1 VSPSEALSNVANPWA
16 SAEIHVVER
25 TQSTMDDAYL
35 LAVAGCPTGTVAAA
49 GFQERGRGRVPGRQW
64 VSAAWESLLATVVV
78 RLSETSAALHE
89 LPLRAGVAAALAV
102 EDATGLRI
110 DIKWPNDLL
119 LAGKKLGGILCEA
132 RGAIGLIGFGL
143 NCAQRSFEGELAESA
158 GSILQARG
166 RAIAPSDMLAALLPR
181 LKDTLA
187 DDHWRAKLR
196 ERLHGRGRAARV
208 ALLGSDD
215 QVAGIILDVDELGRL
230 ALELPGGEIRFV
242 SQGEIRT
249 GR

>member
-1 VSPSEALSNVANPWA
+1 LETIPVSQSDALSNVANPWPA
-16 SAEIHVVER
+16 AEIHVAER
-25 TQSTMDDAYL
+25 TLSTMDDAYR

-49 GFQERGRGRVPGRQW
+49 GFQDRGRGRVPGRQW

-78 RLSETSAALHE
+78 RLSETSAAPHE

-110 DIKWPNDLL
+110 EIKWPNDLL

-132 RGAIGLIGFGL
+132 RGDIGLIGVGL

-158 GSILQARG
+158 CSILQARG

-187 DDHWRAKLR
+187 DEHWRAVRPLP
-196 ERLHGRGRAARV
+196 
-208 ALLGSDD
+208 GSDD
-215 QVAGIILDVDELGRL
+215 HIAGTILDVDELGRL
-230 ALELPGGEIRFV
+230 ALELPGGEIRLV